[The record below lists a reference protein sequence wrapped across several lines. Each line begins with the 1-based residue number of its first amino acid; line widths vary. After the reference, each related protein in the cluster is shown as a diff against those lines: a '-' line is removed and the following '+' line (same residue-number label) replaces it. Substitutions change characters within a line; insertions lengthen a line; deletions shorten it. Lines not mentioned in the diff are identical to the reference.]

1 MRRERGY
8 AEELPDLAVWLER
21 SKTPAR

>member
-21 SKTPAR
+21 SKTPGR